1 MMGDIYAKLA
11 LDIIFLAQDV
21 EEFLNKMIMNTEMLE
36 MDIVR
41 SVLRTIKVDFVFTV
55 YQIGQSDLSLIFSPP
70 HSINLLFSEKYGR
83 ISLSEF

>member
-1 MMGDIYAKLA
+1 MCEREVFIWLSVIVVEVIRHHILIMMGDIYVKLA

-41 SVLRTIKVDFVFTV
+41 NVLRTIKVDFVFTV
-55 YQIGQSDLSLIFSPP
+55 YQIGQSNLS
-70 HSINLLFSEKYGR
+70 
-83 ISLSEF
+83 

>member
-1 MMGDIYAKLA
+1 MKLA

-55 YQIGQSDLSLIFSPP
+55 YQIGQSNLS
-70 HSINLLFSEKYGR
+70 
-83 ISLSEF
+83 